1 MKKFITG
8 VLFIFAI
15 FMTFCIS
22 QATTIIAP
30 HWKDGNI
37 TVYIPKDARA
47 EQMKRAFMKWQ
58 NASFGKLNFTFQE
71 KGPANIDVVFTEAVD
86 GADGP
91 IGSYNVTIQNGLIK
105 KAEIKM
111 ATKSKNIS
119 KYSNSYIYTTMLHEV
134 GHALGL
140 SDTNRKG
147 SSIMFMP
154 VTEQQDLLKIDMM
167 KLYNLNNWS
176 WMDHRIQQQ

>member
-1 MKKFITG
+1 MAKCKFRKIK
-8 VLFIFAI
+8 FY
-15 FMTFCIS
+15 IS
-22 QATTIIAP
+22 
-30 HWKDGNI
+30 
-37 TVYIPKDARA
+37 R
-47 EQMKRAFMKWQ
+47 
-58 NASFGKLNFTFQE
+58 

-86 GADGP
+86 GEDGP

-154 VTEQQDLLKIDMM
+154 VTEQQDLLK
-167 KLYNLNNWS
+167 
-176 WMDHRIQQQ
+176 

>member
-1 MKKFITG
+1 MKKLIISI
-8 VLFIFAI
+8 LFIFAI
-15 FMTFCIS
+15 CMTFCVS

-30 HWKDGNI
+30 HWKDGTI
-37 TVYIPKDARA
+37 SVYIPKDARA
-47 EQMKRAFMKWQ
+47 EQMKRAFTKWQ
-58 NASFGKLNFTFQE
+58 NASYGKLNFVFKD
-71 KGPANIDVVFTEAVD
+71 KGPANIDVVFTEEVD

-91 IGSYNVTIQNGLIK
+91 IGSYNITVQNGYIK
-105 KAEIKM
+105 KAEIKL
-111 ATKSKNIS
+111 ATKNKNIS
-119 KYSNSYIYTTMLHEV
+119 KYSNNLIYTTMLHEV

-154 VTEQQDLLKIDMM
+154 VSEKQDLLKIDIM

-176 WMDHRIQQQ
+176 WMDHRIQQ